1 MDIKASIYVSFA
13 RKDTDYVQRVL
24 EVLRSSGYAVHENS
38 GSVHQKGAVHL
49 LFLSEAYVSTP
60 VCSQFLEQIVLSD
73 SLFALIR
80 LDDCSAD
87 PNTEM
92 ILHRYQALY
101 AKDFDS
107 AEQLGQTV
115 ADTMDMEKDPEIA
128 LYKGEGNYLFI
139 SYSHAESQLIH
150 AVAKELSS
158 RNVNFWYDRNLLLG
172 DIWSKEIAQHVQ
184 GSRSFLAF
192 VSRQF
197 AESVNCKAEINLAAS
212 SDVESPVTVVR
223 MQGATLDD
231 GIEMYI
237 RAGGT
242 ILRYEQYKNVSSLV
256 DAIVGSEGIMECIA
270 SEPDSSQVNAPLFR
284 FPSPA
289 VPFLRRK
296 AETAEQKALSE
307 LSLYPAHLQ
316 IEKPVSKP
324 LQKKKLAQLER
335 IAENI
340 CAAYGKDE
348 LIRFD
353 RTLSAR
359 TEGLKQRWASGEKQD
374 TIIPDAFV
382 CVMEA
387 VRRANGLSLP
397 SSSLVCGLVM
407 CQDDIAVT
415 SDPEYRQ
422 YSLLF
427 AAYLRSLS
435 GKSVHI
441 LTTWEYDVPKLEQEL
456 RPACRILGLS
466 LGAVTRRMPR
476 DKRKEQYDS
485 DVTVVSVSQL
495 AFDYLRDHTTKS
507 SKNLLLSGLH
517 TALMIDADSLICEYH
532 TDTVT
537 LSVDDQRPQRPTLYP
552 ICSLL
557 ARNLTRDADY
567 TVEDHSVQLT
577 KQGIRKVEAFLA
589 DELNTHTDTNTD
601 ILIFQNCLNNI
612 LKAREL
618 MVKGKDYAV
627 RDGRLLPIDMETG
640 TIAETRSFSN
650 GMRHALES
658 KEHLSPSRDTY
669 KAAEIAVRSLIHS
682 YSNQAGLAR
691 IAFEKQKNLTE
702 SWAFSFIK
710 VGFFASERIRQEKVY
725 FTRRTKLSYI
735 YCDAVDNAKE
745 GRAVIIGTPYWQ
757 DFIDLRR
764 LFAGL
769 ASETDLVNILT
780 PESSDE
786 DAVRVLGGAGHAGHI
801 TLISG
806 SSTRGVA
813 IAPDRL
819 CKESGGILVFAS
831 SYFKTEAKDEQLLTL
846 SGQCEPSETVTYV
859 SLDDP
864 YVKEYVD
871 QDRIRSFKDSL
882 SHLIEDVEDYELTA
896 NTLLRTLHRQR
907 RKSLEFDRELQKI
920 TNTFRDINDSY
931 RDVFFRD
938 RERVLQGDHLD
949 ELYEEII
956 RRGILEAVK
965 KIPSSKDLQMDWRQK
980 VLICFAWF
988 PHDQYI
994 KLRDMDNFPPEP
1006 EQLAETLTDMLLDD
1020 YQSKKQALQ
1029 DLDRGSDGLAELFS
1043 TAIIL
1048 EQMDDTWIS
1057 VLRKL
1062 EDLEGTGK
1070 TYKQLQEYLPTY
1082 KEQSLEYLRNRFG
1095 SMRQNIIH
1103 NFFVK
1108 QIRRKEPDVQ
1118 ESQDTAPEQE

>member
-1 MDIKASIYVSFA
+1 MNIKSSIYASFA
-13 RKDTDYVQRVL
+13 PEDTDYVQRVL
-24 EVLRSSGYAVHENS
+24 EVMRSSGYTVHENS

-49 LFLSEAYVSTP
+49 LFLSDAYVSSP

-73 SLFALIR
+73 ELFALIR

-92 ILHRYQALY
+92 VLHRYQALY

-115 ADTMDMEKDPEIA
+115 AETMDMEKDPEIA

-139 SYSHAESQLIH
+139 SYSHAENQLIH

-237 RAGGT
+237 KAGGT
-242 ILRYEQYKNVSSLV
+242 VLRYEQYKNVSSLV
-256 DAIVGSEGIMECIA
+256 DAIVGSEDVKECIA
-270 SEPDSSQVNAPLFR
+270 TEPDLSPVSVPLFR

-296 AETAEQKALSE
+296 TETAEQKALSE

-374 TIIPDAFV
+374 TIIPDAFI

-441 LTTWEYDVPKLEQEL
+441 ITTWEYDVPKLEQEL

-466 LGAVTRRMPR
+466 LGTVTKGMPWE
-476 DKRKEQYDS
+476 KRKEQYDS
-485 DVTVVSVSQL
+485 DVTVVSISQL

-507 SKNLLLSGLH
+507 TKDLLLSGLH
-517 TALMIDADSLICEYH
+517 TALMFDADSLICEYH
-532 TDTVT
+532 TDTVILT
-537 LSVDDQRPQRPTLYP
+537 VDNQRPQRPTLYP

-567 TVEDHSVQLT
+567 TVEGHSVQLT

-589 DELNTHTDTNTD
+589 DELNTNTD
-601 ILIFQNCLNNI
+601 ILIYQNCLNNI

-627 RDGRLLPIDMETG
+627 RDGRILPIDMETG
-640 TIAETRSFSN
+640 TIADNRNFPN
-650 GMRHALES
+650 GMRHALEI
-658 KEHLSPSRDTY
+658 KEHLSLSRDRK
-669 KAAEIAVRSLIHS
+669 KAAEIVVRNLIHS

-710 VGFFASERIRQEKVY
+710 VGSFASERIRQEKVY

-786 DAVRVLGGAGHAGHI
+786 DAVRVLGSAGHAGHI

-819 CKESGGILVFAS
+819 CTESGGILVFAS
-831 SYFKTEAKDEQLLTL
+831 SYFRTEAKDEQLLTL
-846 SGQCEPSETVTYV
+846 SGQCEPSKTVTYV

-871 QDRIRSFKDSL
+871 QDRIRSVQDSL
-882 SHLIEDVEDYELTA
+882 SRLFEDVEETELTA
-896 NTLLRTLHRQR
+896 NTLLRTMHRQR
-907 RKSLEFDRELQKI
+907 RKALEVDHKLQKI
-920 TNTFRDINDSY
+920 SNTLRDINDSY

-956 RRGILEAVK
+956 RRSVLETAE
-965 KIPSSKDLQMDWRQK
+965 KIPLIKDLQMEWRTKVFWGFTWLPHKHMQK
-980 VLICFAWF
+980 MCYV
-988 PHDQYI
+988 
-994 KLRDMDNFPPEP
+994 DNFPQDP
-1006 EQLAETLTDMLLDD
+1006 EQLAEIIINILLDD
-1020 YQSKKQALQ
+1020 YQSRKQVLQ
-1029 DLDRGSDGLAELFS
+1029 DLDRGSDGVAEFFS
-1043 TAIIL
+1043 KKVIL
-1048 EQMDDTWIS
+1048 DHMDDTWIS

-1062 EDLEGTGK
+1062 EELEGTDK

-1095 SMRQNIIH
+1095 SMRQNIIYD
-1103 NFFVK
+1103 FFVK
-1108 QIRRKEPDVQ
+1108 QIRRREPDVQ